1 MSLLEG
7 VGQLVVFEEEHGA
20 LRSVL
25 ARIHA
30 ETRARAVLLI
40 DTNGQL
46 VADVGDTADLD
57 ITAFSSLT
65 ASNIAATASMARLVG
80 EKDFTILFH
89 QGEKDSIHISL
100 VGQRAIL
107 AVIFGK
113 EASLGLVR
121 LRVRKTAAE
130 IDGVVK
136 RILRRMT
143 LRDRLDLNPFCEIT
157 DQDID
162 DLFSF

>member
-1 MSLLEG
+1 MSLAEG
-7 VGQLVVFEEEHGA
+7 IPQLVVFEEEHRA
-20 LRSVL
+20 LRAAL
-25 ARIHA
+25 ARAHA
-30 ETRARAVLLI
+30 DSRARAVLLI

-46 VADVGDTADLD
+46 LADHGSTEGFDL
-57 ITAFSSLT
+57 IGFASLT

-113 EASLGLVR
+113 DASLGIVR
-121 LRVRKTAAE
+121 LRVRKAAVE
-130 IDGVVK
+130 IEEIIQ
-136 RILRRMT
+136 RILRRMS
-143 LRDRLDLNPFCEIT
+143 LKDRLDLNPLCEIT
-157 DQDID
+157 DKDIE

>member
-1 MSLLEG
+1 MSLREG
-7 VGQLVVFEEEHGA
+7 IPRFVVFEEEHRA
-20 LRSVL
+20 FRSILKRVHEESKARSVL
-25 ARIHA
+25 L
-30 ETRARAVLLI
+30 V

-46 VADVGDTADLD
+46 VAAWGDTAGLD
-57 ITAFSSLT
+57 VTSFASLA
-65 ASNIAATASMARLVG
+65 ASNIAATATMARLVG
-80 EKDFTILFH
+80 EKDFTLLFH

-113 EASLGLVR
+113 EASLSMVR
-121 LRVRKTAAE
+121 LRVRKAAE
-130 IDGVVK
+130 EIGTVVEQAFC
-136 RILRRMT
+136 RMS
-143 LRDRLDLNPFCEIT
+143 LRDRLDLSPLCEVS

>member
-1 MSLLEG
+1 MSLREG
-7 VGQLVVFEEEHGA
+7 VGQLVVFEEEHRA

-25 ARIHA
+25 ARVHA
-30 ETRARAVLLI
+30 DSHARAVLLI

-46 VADVGDTADLD
+46 VADVGNVADLD
-57 ITAFSSLT
+57 VTSFASLT

-89 QGEKDSIHISL
+89 QGERDSIHISL

-121 LRVRKTAAE
+121 LRVRKAGTE
-130 IDGVVK
+130 IEDVVQ
-136 RILRRMT
+136 RILRRMS
-143 LRDRLDLNPFCEIT
+143 LKDRMDLNPFCEIT
-157 DQDID
+157 EKDID
-162 DLFSF
+162 DLFAF

>member
-1 MSLLEG
+1 VSLLEG
-7 VGQLVVFEEEHGA
+7 IPQLVVFEEEHSA
-20 LRSVL
+20 LRSAL
-25 ARIHA
+25 ARTHA
-30 ETRARAVLLI
+30 DSRARAVLLI

-46 VADVGDTADLD
+46 LADHGDTEGLD
-57 ITAFSSLT
+57 ITAFASLT

-100 VGQRAIL
+100 VGQRSIL

-113 EASLGLVR
+113 EASLGIVR
-121 LRVRKTAAE
+121 LRVRKAAVE
-130 IDGVVK
+130 IEE
-136 RILRRMT
+136 ILRRVLRRMS
-143 LRDRLDLNPFCEIT
+143 LRDRLDLNPLCEIT
-157 DQDID
+157 DKDIE

>member
-1 MSLLEG
+1 VSLAEG
-7 VGQLVVFEEEHGA
+7 IPQLVVFEEEHRA
-20 LRSVL
+20 LRSAL
-25 ARIHA
+25 ARAHA
-30 ETRARAVLLI
+30 DARAKAVLLI
-40 DTNGQL
+40 DPNGQL
-46 VADVGDTADLD
+46 LADHGATEGLD
-57 ITAFSSLT
+57 MTAFASLT

-113 EASLGLVR
+113 EASLGIVR
-121 LRVRKTAAE
+121 LRVRRAAVE
-130 IDGVVK
+130 IEEIIQ
-136 RILRRMT
+136 RILRRMS
-143 LRDRLDLNPFCEIT
+143 LRDRLDLNPLCEIT
-157 DQDID
+157 DKDIE

>member
-7 VGQLVVFEEEHGA
+7 VGQLLLFEEEHRELGA
-20 LRSVL
+20 VL
-25 ARIHA
+25 GRVHA
-30 ETRARAVLLI
+30 ESHARAVLLI

-46 VADVGDTADLD
+46 VADTGDTASLD
-57 ITAFSSLT
+57 VTSFASLT
-65 ASNIAATASMARLVG
+65 ASNIAATASLARLVG

-89 QGEKDSIHISL
+89 QGERDSIHISL

-121 LRVRKTAAE
+121 LRVRKAAAE
-130 IDGVVK
+130 IEDVVQ

-143 LRDRLDLNPFCEIT
+143 LKDRLDVNPLCEIT

>member
-7 VGQLVVFEEEHGA
+7 VGQLVVFEEEHRK
-20 LRSVL
+20 LRAVL
-25 ARIHA
+25 GRVHA
-30 ETRARAVLLI
+30 DSRARAVLLI

-46 VADVGDTADLD
+46 IADVGDTADLD
-57 ITAFSSLT
+57 VVGFASLT

-121 LRVRKTAAE
+121 LRVRRAAAE
-130 IDGVVK
+130 IDEVVR
-136 RILRRMT
+136 RILQRMS
-143 LRDRLDLNPFCEIT
+143 LKDRLDLNPFCEIT
-157 DQDID
+157 EQDID
-162 DLFSF
+162 DLFTF

>member
-1 MSLLEG
+1 MSLSEG
-7 VGQLVVFEEEHGA
+7 IPQLVVFEEEHRA
-20 LRSVL
+20 LRSAL
-25 ARIHA
+25 AKAHGDS
-30 ETRARAVLLI
+30 RARAVLLI

-46 VADVGDTADLD
+46 LADHGDIEGLDL
-57 ITAFSSLT
+57 TAFASLT

-100 VGQRAIL
+100 VGQRSIL

-113 EASLGLVR
+113 EASLGIVR
-121 LRVRKTAAE
+121 LRVRKAAVE
-130 IDGVVK
+130 IEEILQRV
-136 RILRRMT
+136 LRRMS
-143 LRDRLDLNPFCEIT
+143 LRDRLDLNPLCEIT
-157 DQDID
+157 DKDIE